1 MNKVVE
7 PGVWAPRRRRAVTA
21 IFPEF
26 EFTKNSFGAND
37 ESFGVQETTGEFPI
51 PRPVSLTRVL
61 KLRCTLRDRINR
73 WAERCRSKM
82 VQFEGN
88 SHIAGMYY
96 IRELGEA
103 SGAANAARHID
114 QAIEW
119 GGGPRVRS
127 AMVAQMMPHVVC
139 ESLKI
144 DLDLT
149 DAAEVM
155 LTDVLHEVFEELFHD
170 IETVRSGLIQKVHDA
185 GGNLMALGAIVER
198 VDALTIPEIPTEA
211 EIARDLFL
219 GYAYAQRMHI
229 QGTRSNLERA
239 GCFYRSQEVCD
250 TSGIH
255 AQGICSVLNRLPD
268 VDLPGG
274 RGDLLK
280 NVEFHAVG

>member
-1 MNKVVE
+1 M
-7 PGVWAPRRRRAVTA
+7 TA
-21 IFPEF
+21 IFPEI
-26 EFTKNSFGAND
+26 EFKKNMDGTEQERFAVG
-37 ESFGVQETTGEFPI
+37 ESTGEFPI
-51 PRPVSLTRVL
+51 SRPVSLTRVL

-82 VQFEGN
+82 VLFEGN

-96 IRELGEA
+96 IRELGSEA
-103 SGAANAARHID
+103 GAPNAARHID
-114 QAIEW
+114 QSIEW
-119 GGGPRVRS
+119 GGGPTVRS

-144 DLDLT
+144 DLDLS

-211 EIARDLFL
+211 EIVRDLFL
-219 GYAYAQRMHI
+219 GYAYSQRMHI
-229 QGTRSNLERA
+229 QGTRLNLERA
-239 GCFYRSQEVCD
+239 GRFYRSQEVCEAAE
-250 TSGIH
+250 IH

-274 RGDLLK
+274 RGDLLQQ
-280 NVEFHAVG
+280 VEFHALG

>member
-1 MNKVVE
+1 M
-7 PGVWAPRRRRAVTA
+7 TA

-26 EFTKNSFGAND
+26 EFTRNYYGANED
-37 ESFGVQETTGEFPI
+37 RLGVEETTGEFPV
-51 PRPVSLTRVL
+51 PNPLSLTRVL

-73 WAERCRSKM
+73 WAEQCRSKM
-82 VQFEGN
+82 VLFEGN

-96 IRELGEA
+96 IRELGVEA
-103 SGAANAARHID
+103 GAPNAARHVD
-114 QAIEW
+114 QAMEW
-119 GGGPRVRS
+119 GGGPMVRT
-127 AMVAQMMPHVVC
+127 AMVAQMMPHVVQ

-155 LTDVLHEVFEELFHD
+155 LTDVLHEVFEELIHD

-198 VDALTIPEIPTEA
+198 VDALSIPEIPTEA
-211 EIARDLFL
+211 EIVRDLFL

-229 QGTRSNLERA
+229 EGKRTNLERA
-239 GCFYRSQEVCD
+239 GGFYRSQEVCEA
-250 TSGIH
+250 SGMH

-274 RGDLLK
+274 RGGLLQQ
-280 NVEFHAVG
+280 VEFHAVG

>member
-1 MNKVVE
+1 M
-7 PGVWAPRRRRAVTA
+7 TA

-26 EFTKNSFGAND
+26 EFRTDTFGAND
-37 ESFGVQETTGEFPI
+37 ERFVVEDPSGEFPV
-51 PRPVSLTRVL
+51 PNPVSLTRVL
-61 KLRCTLRDRINR
+61 KLRCALRDRINR
-73 WAERCRSKM
+73 WAEQCRSKM
-82 VQFEGN
+82 ILLEGN

-96 IRELGEA
+96 IRELGEEA
-103 SGAANAARHID
+103 GAPNAARHID
-114 QAIEW
+114 QAIAW
-119 GGGPRVRS
+119 GGGPSIRS

-144 DLDLT
+144 DLSLN

-198 VDALTIPEIPTEA
+198 VDALSIPEIPTEA
-211 EIARDLFL
+211 EIVRDLFL

-229 QGTRSNLERA
+229 QGTRTNLERA
-239 GCFYRSQEVCD
+239 GSFYRSQEVCE
-250 TSGIH
+250 TERIH
-255 AQGICSVLNRLPD
+255 AQGICSLLNRLPD

-274 RGDLLK
+274 RGDLLQS
-280 NVEFHAVG
+280 VEFHAVG